1 MVRLLAAGPKLP
13 RIFTLFV
20 ARLFFL
26 AIPNCFLIL
35 AVLAVLFC
43 GCTNQH
49 NILAKKNAV
58 RSPMLMFDVV
68 IEGSE
73 AKGAHPARKCS
84 QFGTRAIE

>member
-35 AVLAVLFC
+35 AVLAR
-43 GCTNQH
+43 GI
-49 NILAKKNAV
+49 ILWMHEPTFSQKNAV